1 MSKFWGAMLALSS
14 LTALPAAAQQAIPPL
29 KKEFLDSTFHVLPGE
44 AGAFYRRET
53 EHLDSVQGV
62 VRTYFLDGRRQSV
75 GEAELRKAAIYNGTF
90 ESWFGNGQL
99 SHHEEFAHGKRVGEM
114 RLYYRNGQL
123 KRRAQYASPF
133 GSTGECFSESGQLLP
148 FFEYEQMPKYLK
160 GDGSNAAV
168 VRAIQNE
175 VKYPRDALRARAEGR
190 VFVSFTV
197 TSKGEVADVRVVKGV
212 FPSLDETVV
221 MAVKQLKRFIPG
233 RQDDRPVSVSFTVP
247 VTFRVQ

>member
-1 MSKFWGAMLALSS
+1 MLAFGGLA
-14 LTALPAAAQQAIPPL
+14 TLPVAAQKAVPPL

-44 AGAFYRRET
+44 YGAFYRRET
-53 EHLDSVQGV
+53 EHLDSVQGI

-75 GEAELRKAAIYNGTF
+75 GEAELRKSAIYNGTF
-90 ESWFGNGQL
+90 ESWSDNGQL
-99 SHHEEFAHGKRVGEM
+99 SHHEEFEHGKRVGEM

-123 KRRAQYASPF
+123 KRRAQYTSSF
-133 GSTGECFSESGQLLP
+133 ESTGECFTENGQSIP
-148 FFEYEQMPKYLK
+148 FFEYEQMPKYPK
-160 GDGSNAAV
+160 GDGGNAAV

-197 TSKGEVADVRVVKGV
+197 TNTGEVADVRVVKGI

-221 MAVKQLKRFIPG
+221 TAVKQLKRFVPG
-233 RQDDRPVSVSFTVP
+233 RQDGRPVSVSFTVP